1 MSGDGW
7 SGWAEAMQ
15 EVVENEFSERA
26 ERMIPPDTPRGSDM
40 DVPPAIIESA
50 TIDSV
55 PLIQLDTLESEKEE
69 DEEEDEQVTT
79 GSWLDLAESSSS
91 KESQGS
97 HANQV
102 SVFSGTGSPGD
113 PLIVAESKV
122 EQQHRKPAVLAP
134 INTTQQQPWSDA
146 ALVAHLSP
154 GGRSLYDT
162 PSDEGFGKS
171 VLGTSAHKPIYVMEE
186 ELEHTKESRYLDDM
200 LSGIDGN
207 QDVSKHSTGIDDV
220 LGPRGDKT
228 ALALLSS
235 RTKDSEGVDD
245 ILGPK
250 GKLLLPSPD
259 SIDEFLSSP
268 QNQPEF
274 DAVDVEGVPSATG
287 AVGEAVNEAISE
299 EIFQPQPPRDCLQT
313 APSETP
319 QEPSQYD
326 DYDGIVV
333 GRIVQSLGD
342 HQRAQTR
349 PSRCHRFI
357 ETNESTS
364 SRDKSLMSDSSRS
377 EGRSSDDP
385 NSPRSESQRDYGSED
400 TSFSGDGNTL
410 SRGSTMSPRTETIS
424 PTSRSQTTSHSQ
436 DSRSQQDTDTYHTYS
451 YGDSTLSRV
460 DSTTLSRVDSTTLSR
475 VDSTDPSFL
484 SNQTGFTGRTGRT
497 TYTEYTE
504 RSVFTETDASCTGPS
519 DVPTSPGSVSGVDSN
534 GTGFFTAIERVVV
547 SNLAS
552 PRDHAASTER
562 GLSPPSTGIQN
573 QWDKMLQLP
582 DKALLENAKSNAAGF
597 FMAFER
603 AVASNIASPMA
614 HDVPTEQ
621 SCWSPVH
628 ADTMESIEQ
637 APHDEVSD
645 RQPERKQSQ
654 FAQSL
659 LAKTRSRAEPGAPV
673 ASVASPNR
681 SEYSRP
687 VKIKVEEELN
697 ERFIRDT
704 ALARKR
710 VSVVQL
716 LLVGL
721 ISMLFCFIGGIG
733 IQSSCHF
740 VAADVQVGATEKVY
754 KLHYGLWKFSPIG
767 SAFQGYT
774 YCDSYDEAY
783 SVPPPNVPRVSSL
796 LAFLCGAYAV
806 LVLWLYLIFGQATR
820 LSWYAAANLAV
831 LSAFLHGASLL
842 IFVSPV
848 CEDRDCELGPAGALT
863 LAACAVSF
871 FLAFE
876 MYYNS
881 PITSWRDDVPG
892 CPSDEE
898 PSRMIQS
905 LELTHIEESVLAYY
919 KRLIPNA
926 MKEMPT
932 LNQFQRNNED
942 HHTGDGRDSS
952 RKIVYSPPALV

>member
-1 MSGDGW
+1 MSSDGW

-15 EVVENEFSERA
+15 EVVENEVSERA
-26 ERMIPPDTPRGSDM
+26 ERMIPSSNTPRGSDHR

-55 PLIQLDTLESEKEE
+55 PLIQLDTLDSDKQESLSKEDEE
-69 DEEEDEQVTT
+69 DELATT
-79 GSWLDLAESSSS
+79 GSWLDVAASSSS
-91 KESQGS
+91 KGSQGS
-97 HANQV
+97 YANPV
-102 SVFSGTGSPGD
+102 SVFTGTGSAVD
-113 PLIVAESKV
+113 PLIVTEY
-122 EQQHRKPAVLAP
+122 KPELAT
-134 INTTQQQPWSDA
+134 INTIQQQPWSDEA
-146 ALVAHLSP
+146 FVAHLSP
-154 GGRSLYDT
+154 GGRSLHDT
-162 PSDEGFGKS
+162 PSDEAFGRS
-171 VLGTSAHKPIYVMEE
+171 PHKPIYVMEE
-186 ELEHTKESRYLDDM
+186 PEQTKESRYLDDM
-200 LSGIDGN
+200 LSGIDGT
-207 QDVSKHSTGIDDV
+207 QEDSKHSTGIDDV
-220 LGPRGDKT
+220 LGPRGEKS
-228 ALALLSS
+228 ALLSS
-235 RTKDSEGVDD
+235 TTKDSEGVDD

-268 QNQPEF
+268 QNKPEF
-274 DAVDVEGVPSATG
+274 DAEFDAVVEGVPSA
-287 AVGEAVNEAISE
+287 VGSVSEAISE
-299 EIFQPQPPRDCLQT
+299 AISEKISEAVSEEIIQVQPSQACLQT
-313 APSETP
+313 APSEIP
-319 QEPSQYD
+319 QEQSPND
-326 DYDGIVV
+326 EYDGIVV
-333 GRIVQSLGD
+333 GRIVQSLGN

-357 ETNESTS
+357 QPNESTS
-364 SRDKSLMSDSSRS
+364 SRDKTLASDSSRS
-377 EGRSSDDP
+377 EGMFTDDP
-385 NSPRSESQRDYGSED
+385 TSPGSESHRDYGSED
-400 TSFSGDGNTL
+400 TSFSGDGNNS
-410 SRGSTMSPRTETIS
+410 SRGGSTMSPRTETIS
-424 PTSRSQTTSHSQ
+424 PTSRSQ
-436 DSRSQQDTDTYHTYS
+436 DSESQQDTDTYHTYS

-460 DSTTLSRVDSTTLSR
+460 DST
-475 VDSTDPSFL
+475 DPSFL
-484 SNQTGFTGRTGRT
+484 SNQTGYTGRTGRT
-497 TYTEYTE
+497 TYTEHTG
-504 RSVFTETDASCTGPS
+504 RSVFTETDASGTGPS

-534 GTGFFTAIERVVV
+534 GTGFFTAIERAVV

-552 PRDHAASTER
+552 PRDHSSSTDR
-562 GLSPPSTGIQN
+562 GLSPPSIQN
-573 QWDKMLQLP
+573 QWNNMMQLP

-603 AVASNIASPMA
+603 AVTSKIASPLA
-614 HDVPTEQ
+614 HDGLTAKG
-621 SCWSPVH
+621 CWSPAH
-628 ADTMESIEQ
+628 ANSMETTSQ
-637 APHDEVSD
+637 APDDEISGNVSG
-645 RQPERKQSQ
+645 RQLDRKQSQ
-654 FAQSL
+654 FTQSL
-659 LAKTRSRAEPGAPV
+659 LAKTRSRAEPGTPV
-673 ASVASPNR
+673 ERVASPSR
-681 SEYSRP
+681 AEYSRP

-721 ISMLFCFIGGIG
+721 LSMLFCFIGGIG

-740 VAADVQVGATEKVY
+740 VAADVQVGAAEKVY

-783 SVPPPNVPRVSSL
+783 SVPPPNLPRIASL
-796 LAFLCGAYAV
+796 LAFLGGAYAV
-806 LVLWLYLIFGQATR
+806 FVLWWYLIFGQATR
-820 LSWYAAANLAV
+820 LSWYAAANLAI
-831 LSAFLHGASLL
+831 LSAMLHGASLS

-863 LAACAVSF
+863 LAATAVSF
-871 FLAFE
+871 VLAFE

-942 HHTGDGRDSS
+942 HHHTGDGRDLS